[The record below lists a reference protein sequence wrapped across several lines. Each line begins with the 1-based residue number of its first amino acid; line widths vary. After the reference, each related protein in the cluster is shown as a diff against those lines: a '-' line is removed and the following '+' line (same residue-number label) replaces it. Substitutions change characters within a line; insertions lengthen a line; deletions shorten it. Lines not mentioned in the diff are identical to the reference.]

1 MSSLGVRDFDFSAQG
16 CWHDATEV
24 ASKIGSS
31 ISGGVSRIGTM
42 FYNGGHHTI
51 VWIRDSGAGAYNW
64 LKQGAISIKDHTF
77 YVGTAIKEG
86 AATGIRWTFHT
97 VSTTFDAVKPQIV
110 AFATSVKQGVTNLY
124 QGARN
129 FVHAHPNETTV
140 AIVALCLGI
149 LLTLAIERIFGEP
162 RVIIHG
168 APPRGHEAAGAAHA
182 AGRAS
187 RGSRRVV

>member
-16 CWHDATEV
+16 CWHDAAEV
-24 ASKIGSS
+24 ASRIGNS
-31 ISGGVSRIGTM
+31 ISGGVSRMGTM

-51 VWIRDSGAGAYNW
+51 VWIRDSGFGVYNW
-64 LKQGAISIKDHTF
+64 VKNGAISIKDNAF

-86 AATGIRWTFHT
+86 AATAIRWTFHT
-97 VSTTFDAVKPQIV
+97 VSTTFDAVKPHII

-124 QGARN
+124 QSARN

-149 LLTLAIERIFGEP
+149 LLTLAFERIFED
-162 RVIIHG
+162 RSIYVRA
-168 APPRGHEAAGAAHA
+168 APADAAGAAHA
-182 AGRAS
+182 GRAS
-187 RGSRRVV
+187 RGRRHIV